1 MINLGIIII
10 IKIHGEKED
19 IMSQKNTTQK
29 DNKEV

>member
-1 MINLGIIII
+1 MIDLDIIII
-10 IKIHGEKED
+10 IKIYIEKDD